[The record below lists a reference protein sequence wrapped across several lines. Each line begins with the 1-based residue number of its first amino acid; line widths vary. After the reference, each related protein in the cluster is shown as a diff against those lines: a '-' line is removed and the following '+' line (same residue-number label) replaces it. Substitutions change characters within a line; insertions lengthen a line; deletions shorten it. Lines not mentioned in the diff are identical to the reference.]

1 MYDIRVF
8 MDYDDFSSNAHGNGG
23 LKYINVSPEDTALVI
38 KLAVGLGC
46 VVVLMPAASGDEE

>member
-8 MDYDDFSSNAHGNGG
+8 VDYDDFSSNAHGNGG
-23 LKYINVSPEDTALVI
+23 LKYSNVSPEKTANII
-38 KLAVGLGC
+38 KIAAWLGA